1 MHIINYLIM
10 FKQRRKNPG
19 KSRLLWE
26 RRDPSRIEIRS
37 KGIPIGDFRAIRSVD
52 PRLDR
57 RPLPRSS
64 RAAEAAVHRAERAAD
79 ALSQARDDRDAN
91 DQNQSQHDGVFHRGG
106 TVFTRQKPTNLSCE
120 LTHDNHLLK
129 VAKTFR
135 SANHPPARLG
145 PSHRDLASSARPI
158 QVRPAA
164 KVMFDV
170 PLDSDGNNGTLVRAS
185 PRCQNRPDRCWIK
198 STPGLH
204 TIACYFI
211 YLINHLPRL
220 LEIVS

>member
-1 MHIINYLIM
+1 MSNR
-10 FKQRRKNPG
+10 RRKNPG
-19 KSRLLWE
+19 RSRPLAK
-26 RRDPSRIEIRS
+26 RRDPSRIEIRP
-37 KGIPIGDFRAIRSVD
+37 KGRPIADVRSTRSVD

-91 DQNQSQHDGVFHRGG
+91 DQNQREHDGVFHRGG
-106 TVFTRQKPTNLSCE
+106 TVFTGQEPTNLICK

-129 VAKTFR
+129 VSERFL
-135 SANHPPARLG
+135 SCNYPSARLG
-145 PSHRDLASSARPI
+145 SSHRDLASSVRPI

-164 KVMFDV
+164 KVMFVV

-185 PRCQNRPDRCWIK
+185 RRCQNRPDRCWIK

-204 TIACYFI
+204 
-211 YLINHLPRL
+211 N
-220 LEIVS
+220 IVC